1 LKEKFNSEKREGEE
15 EAKEESTKE
24 RKIERQREKACV
36 STPGPKYISPA

>member
-1 LKEKFNSEKREGEE
+1 MGNSEKREGEE

-36 STPGPKYISPA
+36 STPEPKDKRKV